1 MVDRFVQVD
10 QRRQHLIR
18 CFVPCPDCP
27 SWSKDLRSMSIS
39 NGRSGR
45 LSEIIME
52 VENHQF
58 LVDNGHPKSGAMP
71 FIRWPMIMSKQCKR
85 HKNFTRTL
93 KAIACAS
100 KERSLL
106 QKPTE
111 GPMTSPFLEEP
122 VGESEKEPRLRTPQ
136 ALGRVSP
143 SLRPRSAGTQ
153 SREHWVHWHLVLPLP
168 RFFPLCPYWTM
179 FSAQELRLQQ
189 GGWWGWLAP
198 PWLGRCVVGYVKWHL
213 APSESRPARGQTRT
227 GPIGARES
235 SLLKYTFR
243 VARWWPGGGHW

>member
-168 RFFPLCPYWTM
+168 RFFPPL
-179 FSAQELRLQQ
+179 SVLDHV
-189 GGWWGWLAP
+189 
-198 PWLGRCVVGYVKWHL
+198 LGAG
-213 APSESRPARGQTRT
+213 APSPAGRLVGMARPAVAGPLRRGLREVAPGAIRIAPGT
-227 GPIGARES
+227 GTDSNRA
-235 SLLKYTFR
+235 
-243 VARWWPGGGHW
+243 HWGQGVLPT